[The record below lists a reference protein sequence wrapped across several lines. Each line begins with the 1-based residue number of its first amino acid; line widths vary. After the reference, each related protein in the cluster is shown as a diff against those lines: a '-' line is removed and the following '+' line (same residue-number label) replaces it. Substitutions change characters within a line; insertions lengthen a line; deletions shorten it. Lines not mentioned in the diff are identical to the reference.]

1 MKKVNNK
8 YFISLFWKSVF
19 GLAIILSILVTFFT
33 YFSVEQLK
41 NLQSHQRS
49 ANQQQYVIEYNG
61 LLKKTALQLINLI
74 DSVPHLA
81 SKDQSLESK
90 LQAHWISLQITWGL
104 ESAALLDDSGELI
117 SQWGNKNIYPS
128 ARVVQR
134 VLSSGSPIEEMRCLD
149 FCQLAIS
156 SPVLT
161 RDGRV
166 HVIQLSVSLADT
178 LLDFQRIT
186 QTDIGLLTP
195 IIAGQEFGRVLA
207 KTGMSFSALTNRA
220 LLHNMLHDYANEMD
234 WQENFIGL
242 NQQKI
247 FIINTKVAQY
257 ELMLLSE
264 PDFAGNNAIVVF
276 ISDTTSTRDQIEFA
290 RHAHIIAGLVAI
302 ILSIVMVVLVLWKPI
317 RSLQKQSKALPL
329 LPLGKYEEAKLQ
341 LNNISSNAIFSDE
354 INQLQSTSLQV
365 TAQLEN
371 FHKELTQNNQKL
383 FEMAHF
389 DSLTGL
395 INRAYLTYLVDD
407 KLNSED
413 EREKRFA
420 LIYLDLD
427 NFKHIND
434 ALGHLVGDNLL
445 AIVATRLKTCVGAMD
460 FVARTG
466 GDEFCLVVNEIP
478 TEDYVKDIAKRVLD
492 ALENPIAIDGRTLA
506 ISTSI
511 GITFSLV
518 DGVSAASL
526 LQNADL
532 AMYQAKA
539 GGKNNYHIFNHQ
551 LHKDADS
558 RMALEEEL
566 RSAVENKEFV
576 LYYQPQIDLK
586 TGSLIGCEALIRW
599 QHPTRGLL
607 APFFFIDTIENNG
620 LIIPVGKWIIQEAC
634 RQCAQWRDNGLDNI
648 KISINLSARQFND
661 PDLIVDIQ
669 SAIQR
674 YKISPEQLE
683 FEVTESLLATD
694 IQHAIELLKSLQS
707 LGSTIA
713 IDDFGTGY
721 SSLNYIKRLPLDKLK
736 VDRAFIKDLPDDN
749 DDKQITAAI
758 IAMAHTLNLKVVA
771 EGVETKEQMHFL
783 QTLSCEIGQGYL
795 FDKPITPE
803 EFEQSLLVKNGYSVD
818 YGINSEE

>member
-1 MKKVNNK
+1 MKRVNNK
-8 YFISLFWKSVF
+8 VFVSLFWKSVF
-19 GLAIILSILVTFFT
+19 GLALILSVLVIFFS
-33 YFSVEQLK
+33 YFSVAQLK
-41 NLQSHQRS
+41 QLQAQQR
-49 ANQQQYVIEYNG
+49 AENQHQYVIEYNG
-61 LLKKTALQLINLI
+61 LLKKAAIQLTNLI
-74 DSVPHLA
+74 DSV
-81 SKDQSLESK
+81 SQLESDIPTVQSK

-104 ESAALLDDSGELI
+104 ESAVLVNGEGELVA
-117 SQWGNKNIYPS
+117 QFGNKRIFPS
-128 ARVVQR
+128 KHVVER
-134 VLSSGSPIEEMRCLD
+134 VLSSGSPIEEMRCSDL
-149 FCQLAIS
+149 CQLAIS
-156 SPVLT
+156 APILGANGSVQVL
-161 RDGRV
+161 
-166 HVIQLSVSLADT
+166 QLSVSLVDT

-195 IIAGQEFGRVLA
+195 LDTNPEFGRVLA

-220 LLHNMLHDYANEMD
+220 LLQNPIHDFAEEMQ
-234 WQENFIGL
+234 WGPNFIGP
-242 NQQKI
+242 NQQKTFVI
-247 FIINTKVAQY
+247 DSFSTQY
-257 ELMLLSE
+257 EVMLLSE
-264 PDFAGNNAIVVF
+264 PDLSGNSAVVVF
-276 ISDTTSTRDQIEFA
+276 ISDTTALREQINFA
-290 RHAHIIAGLVAI
+290 RHALLTAGLIAI
-302 ILSIVMVVLVLWKPI
+302 ILSVFMVVLVLWKPI

-329 LPLGKYEEAKLQ
+329 LPLGKYDEARHQ
-341 LNNISSNAIFSDE
+341 LDNIVSNAIFSDE
-354 INQLQSTSLQV
+354 ISQLQSTSLQV
-365 TAQLEN
+365 TSQLES
-371 FHKELTQNNQKL
+371 FHKELTQNTQKL

-389 DSLTGL
+389 DLLTGL
-395 INRAYLTYLVDD
+395 INRPYLTALIDEKLAADD
-407 KLNSED
+407 EQ
-413 EREKRFA
+413 ERRFS

-445 AIVATRLKTCVGAMD
+445 SIVASRLKSCVGSLD
-460 FVARTG
+460 LVARTG
-466 GDEFCLVVNEIP
+466 GDEFCLVINGGPSENFV
-478 TEDYVKDIAKRVLD
+478 TDIAKRVLEV
-492 ALENPIAIDGRTLA
+492 LQKPIAIDGRTLA

-532 AMYQAKA
+532 AMYQAKS

-566 RSAVENKEFV
+566 RHAVKNKEFV
-576 LYYQPQIDLK
+576 LFYQPQMDLK
-586 TGSLIGCEALIRW
+586 TGKLISCEALIRW

-634 RQCAQWRDNGLDNI
+634 RQCAEWNKMGLGDI
-648 KISINLSARQFND
+648 KISINLSARQFSD
-661 PDLIVDIQ
+661 PDLIIDIQ
-669 SAIQR
+669 SAIKTYQ
-674 YKISPEQLE
+674 ISPTQLE

-721 SSLNYIKRLPLDKLK
+721 SSLNYIKQLPLDKLK

-758 IAMAHTLNLKVVA
+758 IAMAHTLNLRVVA

-783 QTLSCEIGQGYL
+783 QSLSCEIGQGYL
-795 FDKPITPE
+795 FDKPISAE
-803 EFEQSLLVKNGYSVD
+803 EFAKSPLLKQGYDV
-818 YGINSEE
+818 GMK

>member
-8 YFISLFWKSVF
+8 IFVSLFWKAVF
-19 GLAIILSILVTFFT
+19 GLAIILTTLVTFFT
-33 YFSVEQLK
+33 YFNVEQLK
-41 NLQSHQRS
+41 NLQGNQRA

-74 DSVPHLA
+74 DGVPQLQ
-81 SKDQSLESK
+81 SKSQTLESK
-90 LQAHWISLQITWGL
+90 LNQHWISLQITWGL
-104 ESAALLDDSGELI
+104 ESAALLDDSGNMI
-117 SQWGNKNIYPS
+117 AQWGNKSIYPS
-128 ARVVQR
+128 AHVVQR
-134 VLSSGSPIEEMRCLD
+134 VISSGSPIEEMRCSDL
-149 FCQLAIS
+149 CQLAIS
-156 SPVLT
+156 APVLST
-161 RDGRV
+161 SGEIR
-166 HVIQLSVSLADT
+166 VIQFSVSLADT

-195 IIAGQEFGRVLA
+195 VLSGNEFGRELA
-207 KTGMSFSALTNRA
+207 ETGMSFSALTNRA
-220 LLHNMLHDYANEMD
+220 LLQNMVHDFATDMN
-234 WQENFIGL
+234 WKENFIEL
-242 NQQKI
+242 NKQKV
-247 FIINTKVAQY
+247 FIINTKLAQY

-264 PDFAGNNAIVVF
+264 PDLAGNNAVVVF
-276 ISDTTSTRDQIEFA
+276 ISDTTSIRDQIEFA
-290 RHAHIIAGLVAI
+290 RRTHIIAGFLAI
-302 ILSIVMVVLVLWKPI
+302 ILSIFMVVLVLWKPI

-329 LPLGKYEEAKLQ
+329 LPQGKFHEAREQ
-341 LNNISSNAIFSDE
+341 LKDISSNAIFADE
-354 INQLQSTSLQV
+354 ISQLQSTSLQV
-365 TAQLEN
+365 TSQLES
-371 FHKELTQNNQKL
+371 FHKELTQNSQKL

-389 DSLTGL
+389 DVLTGL
-395 INRAYLTYLVDD
+395 INRTYLTYLVDQ
-407 KLNSED
+407 KLASED
-413 EREKRFA
+413 EREKRFC

-445 AIVATRLKTCVGAMD
+445 TIVASRLKSCVGSLD
-460 FVARTG
+460 LVARTG
-466 GDEFCLVVNEIP
+466 GDEFCLVI
-478 TEDYVKDIAKRVLD
+478 TEDPSDDYVTDIAKRVLD
-492 ALENPIAIDGRTLA
+492 VLQNPIAIDGRTLA
-506 ISTSI
+506 ITTSI

-539 GGKNNYHIFNHQ
+539 GGRNNYHMFNHQ

-566 RSAVENKEFV
+566 RSAVENDEFV
-576 LYYQPQIDLK
+576 LYYQPQLDLR
-586 TGSLIGCEALIRW
+586 TGKLIGCEALIRW

-620 LIIPVGKWIIQEAC
+620 LIIPVGKWVIQEAC
-634 RQCAQWRDNGLDNI
+634 RQCGLWNDKGISDI
-648 KISINLSARQFND
+648 KISINLSVRQFND

-669 SAIQR
+669 SAIQK

-694 IQHAIELLKSLQS
+694 IQHAIELLKNLQS

-771 EGVETKEQMHFL
+771 EGVETKEQMRFL
-783 QTLSCEIGQGYL
+783 QSLNCEIGQGYL
-795 FDKPITPE
+795 FDKPISPE
-803 EFEQSLLVKNGYSVD
+803 EFEQSALVKNGYSVD
-818 YGINSEE
+818 

>member
-1 MKKVNNK
+1 MKRVNNK
-8 YFISLFWKSVF
+8 IFISLFWKAVF
-19 GLAIILSILVTFFT
+19 GLALILSVLVSFFT
-33 YFSVEQLK
+33 YFNVEQLK
-41 NLQSHQRS
+41 DFQLHQRT
-49 ANQQQYVIEYNG
+49 ANQQQYAIEYNG

-74 DSVPHLA
+74 DGVPLLA
-81 SKDQSLESK
+81 SESQSLESK
-90 LQAHWISLQITWGL
+90 LKEHWISLQITWGL
-104 ESAALLDDSGELI
+104 ESAVLLDDSGEMVA
-117 SQWGNKNIYPS
+117 QWGNKNIFPNKY
-128 ARVVQR
+128 VVER
-134 VLSSGSPIEEMRCLD
+134 VLSSGSPIEEMYCSD
-149 FCQLAIS
+149 VCQLAVS
-156 SPVLT
+156 APVLT
-161 RDGRV
+161 RDGGV
-166 HVIQLSVSLADT
+166 QVIQISVSLADT

-195 IIAGQEFGRVLA
+195 ALSGEGYGRVLA
-207 KTGMSFSALTNRA
+207 ETGMSFSALTNRA
-220 LLHNMLHDYANEMD
+220 LLQNLVHDFADKMSWNKG
-234 WQENFIGL
+234 FIKP

-247 FIINTKVAQY
+247 YVIDNNIAQF
-257 ELMLLSE
+257 EVMLLSD
-264 PDFAGNNAIVVF
+264 PDISGNNSIVVF
-276 ISDTTSTRDQIEFA
+276 ISDTSSSRDQINFA
-290 RHAHIIAGLVAI
+290 RQTHIITGLLAI
-302 ILSIVMVVLVLWKPI
+302 ILAIFMVVLVLWKPI
-317 RSLQKQSKALPL
+317 RSLQKQANALPL
-329 LPLGKYEEAKLQ
+329 LPQGKYEEARHQ
-341 LNNISSNAIFSDE
+341 LNNIVSNAIFSDE
-354 INQLQSTSLQV
+354 ISQLQTTSLQV
-365 TAQLEN
+365 TTQLEN
-371 FHKELTQNNQKL
+371 FHNELTQNSSKL

-395 INRAYLTYLVDD
+395 INRPYLTYLVDE
-407 KLNSED
+407 KLASIVESD
-413 EREKRFA
+413 KRFA

-445 AIVATRLKTCVGAMD
+445 SIVATRLKSCVGAID

-466 GDEFCLVVNEIP
+466 GDEFCLVVNETP
-478 TEDYVKDIAKRVLD
+478 TEDYVKDVAKRILDVLED
-492 ALENPIAIDGRTLA
+492 PIAIDGRTLA

-518 DGVSAASL
+518 DGYSAASL

-532 AMYQAKA
+532 AMYKAKA
-539 GGKNNYHIFNHQ
+539 GGKNSYHIFNHQ

-566 RSAVENKEFV
+566 RSAVENQEFV

-586 TGSLIGCEALIRW
+586 SGRLMGCEALIRW

-607 APFFFIDTIENNG
+607 APFFFIDTIESNG
-620 LIIPVGKWIIQEAC
+620 LIIPVGKWVIQEAC
-634 RQCAQWRDNGLDNI
+634 RQCSVWNAKGLGNI
-648 KISINLSARQFND
+648 KMSINLSARQFND
-661 PDLIVDIQ
+661 PDLIIDIQ
-669 SAIQR
+669 SAIQT
-674 YKISPEQLE
+674 YQISADQLE

-795 FDKPITPE
+795 FDRPISPE
-803 EFEQSLLVKNGYSVD
+803 EFEQSALVKNGYSVD
-818 YGINSEE
+818 SNS